1 MRLDYYLPKRRFQGF
16 LSTGFVLF
24 LFAVL
29 LSSCLKSK
37 DDDYVPKY
45 ADLLAVNADPN
56 AQEGVYFW
64 YNGTAAQ
71 TAVPY
76 SNNSSYYKG
85 LVEGASIA
93 FFNAS
98 NTNTAITGGRVPM
111 GDKSYSVY
119 VAGKGD
125 SSFVV
130 EDKMITPAAGNAAIR
145 FVNAS
150 KSAGAVD
157 VVFSTSTE
165 KLTNVKFH
173 GAEGQPNP
181 EFKGYTAGATEVNV
195 YETGTTTNPLATYT
209 FTPVQGSSY
218 SLYLRGVKN
227 GTGTKALGIGKVDHT
242 EAAK

>member
-1 MRLDYYLPKRRFQGF
+1 MRLDYYLPKKFQGY

-29 LSSCLKSK
+29 LSSCLKND

-45 ADLLAVNADPN
+45 TDLLIVNADPGS
-56 AQEGVYFW
+56 QQGVYFW
-64 YNGTAAQ
+64 YNGT
-71 TAVPY
+71 TVETPIPY
-76 SNNSSYYKG
+76 SQNSSYYNG

-93 FFNAS
+93 FFNAA
-98 NTNTAITGGRVPM
+98 NTTTAITGGRVPM

-130 EDKMITPAAGNAAIR
+130 EDVMITPATGNAAIR

-173 GAEGQPNP
+173 GAEGQANP
-181 EFKGYTAGATEVNV
+181 VFKGYTAGATEVNV

-227 GTGTKALGIGKVDHT
+227 GTGTKALGIGRVDHT